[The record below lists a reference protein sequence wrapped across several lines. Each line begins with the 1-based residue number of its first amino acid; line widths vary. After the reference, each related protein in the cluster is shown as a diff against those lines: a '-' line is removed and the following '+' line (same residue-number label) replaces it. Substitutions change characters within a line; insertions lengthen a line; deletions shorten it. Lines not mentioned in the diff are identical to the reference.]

1 VVKPLAV
8 TTAISFID
16 CDQYANVSPGYFL
29 RSQAAPR
36 LIAASNGRSQPM
48 RYFYAV
54 DQGEGISG
62 GPDIG
67 MQTTQLVTCV
77 GIAMAN
83 TDTMHGGLYHYGSQ
97 TIATREVAG
106 ALIQMINDL
115 KPTHLR
121 VTPAPGAASAY
132 VSQSSVQG
140 TTKEDLA
147 ALTKVITETMPPRA
161 DLQTLPPKSIAT
173 FFWKTGRPTFNEIP
187 DGAPE
192 AQDPTNFVSESK
204 AAPGGPVTVRR
215 LTGDAYYYG
224 INLEKYETKSGDAA
238 AAGGAGGSGPKKKN
252 CCVIL

>member
-1 VVKPLAV
+1 
-8 TTAISFID
+8 
-16 CDQYANVSPGYFL
+16 
-29 RSQAAPR
+29 
-36 LIAASNGRSQPM
+36 M

-83 TDTMHGGLYHYGSQ
+83 TDTMHGGLYHYGAN
-97 TIATREVAG
+97 TIASREVAG

-121 VTPAPGAASAY
+121 VTPAPGPASDYAT
-132 VSQSSVQG
+132 QSSLQG

-147 ALTKVITETMPPRA
+147 ALTKIITETMPGSA
-161 DLQTLPPKSIAT
+161 NLQTLAPKTIAT
-173 FFWKTGRPTFNEIP
+173 FFWKVRVPTFNEIP
-187 DGAPE
+187 EGAPGVV
-192 AQDPTNFVSESK
+192 DPTKFVSESK
-204 AAPGGPVTVRR
+204 ATPGAAVTVRR
-215 LTGDAYYYG
+215 LEGDAYCYG
-224 INLEKYETKSGDAA
+224 INLEKYESKSGDGA
-238 AAGGAGGSGPKKKN
+238 AAGGAGGSGPKKED